1 MNDVK
6 LQLARNPVK
15 LMISRFAWRA
25 VAWSPIALSHRREQH
40 IAHALVQ
47 SSMTLTGLG
56 GRRLKST
63 ATGRDRPHHSSR
75 SNARR
80 LGGAHPSGI
89 VPSDILD
96 LNHKVS

>member
-15 LMISRFAWRA
+15 LMIGRFAWLA
-25 VAWSPIALSHRREQH
+25 VAWSPIALSHRRKQH
-40 IAHALVQ
+40 IA
-47 SSMTLTGLG
+47 
-56 GRRLKST
+56 
-63 ATGRDRPHHSSR
+63 ATGRDR